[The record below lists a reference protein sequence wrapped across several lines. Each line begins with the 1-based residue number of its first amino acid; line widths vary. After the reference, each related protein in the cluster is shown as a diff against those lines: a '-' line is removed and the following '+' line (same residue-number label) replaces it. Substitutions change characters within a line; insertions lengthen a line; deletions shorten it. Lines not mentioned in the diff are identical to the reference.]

1 MNQDYSTCCQKKET
15 VNFVV
20 NYVFIKPQMYLP
32 QPQSSTSKKQK
43 KYVRSRD
50 TSFKPLTRPFLGFVL
65 NPKSN
70 FFTLICTAIWI
81 LFSLAVGQTWWQPL
95 VFSAPVFV
103 PLLLIL
109 RHFENK

>member
-1 MNQDYSTCCQKKET
+1 MNQEYSTCCQKKET

-32 QPQSSTSKKQK
+32 QPQNSTSKKQK
-43 KYVRSRD
+43 
-50 TSFKPLTRPFLGFVL
+50 
-65 NPKSN
+65 KSN

-95 VFSAPVFV
+95 VFSAPFFV